1 MGCLTGLVGMSPNDC
16 PCIDNDELV
25 VDTNLYIDDL
35 EIGVPLIFPQSSLD

>member
-1 MGCLTGLVGMSPNDC
+1 MSPNDC

-35 EIGVPLIFPQSSLD
+35 EIGVPLIFLNRAWIVAKVI